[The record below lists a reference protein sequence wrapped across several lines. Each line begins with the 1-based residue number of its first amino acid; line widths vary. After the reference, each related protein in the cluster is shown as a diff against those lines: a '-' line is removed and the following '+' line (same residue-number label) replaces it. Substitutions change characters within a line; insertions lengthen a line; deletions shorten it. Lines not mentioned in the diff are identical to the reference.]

1 MALFGKE
8 DRAQR
13 PDENMQ
19 TTAPTPKRYD
29 EPAVVSGEAHAQT
42 LLGKGSRVEGK
53 LTFEGSVQVDGQVDG
68 EIQAQD
74 TVTIGESAVVSAQVV
89 ANTIIIKGKVSGDVT
104 ARKRVELRAP
114 AKLLGNIATPSLVI
128 QEGVIFEG
136 HCTMGGSEA
145 RSEKSDKKVAIFPKE
160 DRGAVAVRM
169 SSEATK

>member
-13 PDENMQ
+13 PEEISPTAAPVTRRHDELV
-19 TTAPTPKRYD
+19 AASSEGY
-29 EPAVVSGEAHAQT
+29 AQT

-53 LTFEGSVQVDGQVDG
+53 LTFDGNVQVDGQVDG
-68 EIQAQD
+68 EIQAQE
-74 TVTIGESAVVSAQVV
+74 TVTIGESAVVSAQVI

-114 AKLLGNIATPSLVI
+114 ARLLGNIVTPSLVI
-128 QEGVIFEG
+128 QEGVVFEG
-136 HCTMGGSEA
+136 HCTMGGA
-145 RSEKSDKKVAIFPKE
+145 DAKLDKSDKKLAIFPKE
-160 DRGAVAVRM
+160 DRGPVAVRM